1 MSSKFYPGC
10 FQLYPFLSD
19 RRITVDI
26 ARAGYAKA
34 TYECLPC
41 ELRDLVYAYLWATIY
56 ITMTAPPS
64 FKSINENLDMAITR
78 VRHLGFGAPKILGYE
93 VALEAFQW
101 LYEYGILGYKIPL
114 HTLGHYLAT
123 RKNSGRVVPAECRL
137 RSINVMNEWRM
148 PGLSEPM
155 KLVPSNM
162 WEQTNDKIADKI
174 TDNFTPLLQLDLVAG
189 CQLMVHIV
197 VTYTNGKLYS
207 TIYLLSISALKK

>member
-137 RSINVMNEWRM
+137 RSINVMKEWRVRADEVSAQQYV
-148 PGLSEPM
+148 G
-155 KLVPSNM
+155 
-162 WEQTNDKIADKI
+162 ADKRQ
-174 TDNFTPLLQLDLVAG
+174 DCRQDYRQLHTAPATRSGRRLPADG
-189 CQLMVHIV
+189 S
-197 VTYTNGKLYS
+197 YRG
-207 TIYLLSISALKK
+207 YLH